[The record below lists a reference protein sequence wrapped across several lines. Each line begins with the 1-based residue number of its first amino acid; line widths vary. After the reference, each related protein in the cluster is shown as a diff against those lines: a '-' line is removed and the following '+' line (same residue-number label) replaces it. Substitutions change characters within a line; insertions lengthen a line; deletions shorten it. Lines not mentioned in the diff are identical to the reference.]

1 MTTPRAFFL
10 QSPPQ
15 HPKDSRRWLSLVLSA
30 LLVLL
35 LLGVVLWIC
44 HRPNGKADNGK
55 RTSEIISA
63 SGFQLSA
70 LDKPSIEIVP

>member
-1 MTTPRAFFL
+1 MIVRPSFL
-10 QSPPQ
+10 QPPPQ

-44 HRPNGKADNGK
+44 HTKEKRKA
-55 RTSEIISA
+55 EIGNAEISVV
-63 SGFQLSA
+63 SSQLSA
-70 LDKPSIEIVP
+70 LSEKPSIEIRP